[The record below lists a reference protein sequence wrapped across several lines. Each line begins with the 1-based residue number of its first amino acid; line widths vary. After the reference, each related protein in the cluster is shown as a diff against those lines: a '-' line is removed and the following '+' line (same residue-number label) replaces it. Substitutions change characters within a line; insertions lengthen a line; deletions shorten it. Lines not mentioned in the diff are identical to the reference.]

1 MAIEVAAPAKLN
13 LALHV
18 TGQRSDGYHLL
29 DSLVVFVEIGDR
41 VRVAPARDLSLEI
54 AGPEAEG
61 LSAGD
66 DNLVLRAARAFGAG
80 RGAKITLEK
89 NLPVASGIGGGSADA
104 AAALRALAQLWSVA
118 LPGAAAVL
126 ALGADVPVCLAGRP
140 ARMSG
145 IGEALAPVPPLPRG
159 LAAVLVNPRVAVPTP
174 AVFRALARKDN
185 PAMEAM
191 PEGFSD
197 ASALAGWLARQ
208 RNDLQAP
215 AIAAA
220 PAIAEVLARIAA
232 TRPLLSRMSGS
243 GATSF
248 GLFASRAEATAAAAR
263 LTAERPDWWVR
274 AAPVLRSNVPGP
286 CS

>member
-18 TGQRSDGYHLL
+18 TGQRADGYHLL
-29 DSLVVFVEIGDR
+29 DSLVVFAGIGDR
-41 VRVAPARDLSLEI
+41 VRAAPARTRSLEI

-61 LSAGD
+61 LSAGE

-80 RGAKITLEK
+80 SGAKITLEK

-104 AAALRALAQLWSVA
+104 AATLRALAQLWGVA

-145 IGEALAPVPPLPRG
+145 IGEALARVPLLPGG
-159 LAAVLVNPRVAVPTP
+159 LAVVLVNPRVVVPTP
-174 AVFRALARKDN
+174 AVFRTLARKDN

-191 PEGFSD
+191 PDKFTD
-197 ASALAGWLARQ
+197 AAALAGWLARQ
-208 RNDLQAP
+208 RNDLEAP
-215 AIAAA
+215 AIATA
-220 PAIAEVLARIAA
+220 PVISEVLDRIAA
-232 TRPLLSRMSGS
+232 TGPLLARMSGS
-243 GATSF
+243 GATTF
-248 GLFASRAEATAAAAR
+248 GLFATLAAAKEAAAR
-263 LTAERPDWWVR
+263 LTAEKPGWWVC
-274 AAPVLRSNVPGP
+274 AAPILPSPRD
-286 CS
+286 